1 MSSIYDP
8 RKGGDPLTGK
18 KVQVGIKIDS
28 KQSENDAE
36 SWEEEESLEGGDLQ
50 SP

>member
-1 MSSIYDP
+1 MYDP
-8 RKGGDPLTGK
+8 RRGGDPLTGK

-36 SWEEEESLEGGDLQ
+36 SWEAESLEEG
-50 SP
+50 

>member
-1 MSSIYDP
+1 MY
-8 RKGGDPLTGK
+8 GYQAAEL
-18 KVQVGIKIDS
+18 VGIKIDS